1 MGSVMWS
8 RGEEVCVYDGK
19 FCLVRNSGYGSVKD
33 GGR

>member
-19 FCLVRNSGYGSVKD
+19 FSLVWYVV
-33 GGR
+33 GGIEYLG